1 MKNILIYQENIC
13 WNLLIVYLAA
23 LSEHTVIIV
32 EIIQYKLKKRLQPV
46 SQALRAVIRDY
57 HIIFKK
63 NYINVT
69 RQRGKEF
76 FKSTKK

>member
-32 EIIQYKLKKRLQPV
+32 EIIQYKLKKTTATSIAGPAGGHSRL
-46 SQALRAVIRDY
+46 SY
-57 HIIFKK
+57 HF
-63 NYINVT
+63 
-69 RQRGKEF
+69 
-76 FKSTKK
+76 